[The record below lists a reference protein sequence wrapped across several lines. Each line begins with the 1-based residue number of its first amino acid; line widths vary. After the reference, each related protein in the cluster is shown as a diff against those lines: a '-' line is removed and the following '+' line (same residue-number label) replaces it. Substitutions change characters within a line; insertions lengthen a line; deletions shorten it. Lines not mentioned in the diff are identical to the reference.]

1 MIKYLSVLHNTLL
14 LLFGLA
20 IILVLFDM
28 FHFAGALERAS
39 AAISPDALRE
49 AAPVLTRHFL
59 IQGAA
64 LLLSVSALLV
74 AFLRLREEQRNSVTA
89 KREKLP
95 EEGILN
101 REPLQGINTAGDAL
115 AELRSMLEKTSDP
128 QERNQKLLSA
138 ICKATGMG
146 QALLYRS
153 RSDGPRRMLEPE
165 ATFAFHLQEGSG
177 LCYDF
182 GEGLAG
188 QAAKTGRSHY
198 MDAVP
203 EGYHRIVSG
212 LGGASPCTILF
223 VPVLRDGEVVALG
236 EFGSFSAISP
246 ADRDLVE
253 EALNYYTAH
262 TAIPGKGKEKAGKRR
277 TRLADVPAEDERL
290 VQ

>member
-1 MIKYLSVLHNTLL
+1 MMNYLSAIQNTLL

-20 IILVLFDM
+20 LILVLFDM

-39 AAISPDALRE
+39 AAISPDALQE

-64 LLLSVSALLV
+64 LLLSVSALII
-74 AFLRLREEQRNSVTA
+74 AFLRLQEEQRHTGIA
-89 KREKLP
+89 KREKLS
-95 EEGILN
+95 EEGLQN
-101 REPLQGINTAGDAL
+101 REELQHENTVGDAL
-115 AELRSMLEKTSDP
+115 AQLKSMLEKARNP

-138 ICKATGMG
+138 ICKLTGMG

-165 ATFAFHLQEGSG
+165 ATFAFHLPEGSG

-198 MDAVP
+198 IETVP

-212 LGGASPCTILF
+212 LGGASPGTILL

-236 EFGSFSAISP
+236 EFASFSAISP

-253 EALNYYTAH
+253 EALNYYAVH
-262 TAIPGKGKEKAGKRR
+262 TAMPGKGKEKAGKKR
-277 TRLADVPAEDERL
+277 TRLRDIPVEDGRL
-290 VQ
+290 VR